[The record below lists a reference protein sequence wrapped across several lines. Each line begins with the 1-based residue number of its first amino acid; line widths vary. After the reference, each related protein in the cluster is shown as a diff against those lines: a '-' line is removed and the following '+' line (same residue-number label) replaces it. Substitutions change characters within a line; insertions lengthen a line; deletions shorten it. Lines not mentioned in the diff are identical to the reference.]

1 MLSVLSLMKGS
12 CPCSR
17 TCRGSSVLQSA
28 LQLRVPASEDRCHDC
43 YALVSSRFRLAHANK
58 YFCGCL
64 NTLFIAAKL
73 IHQETSRAIIASPR
87 H

>member
-12 CPCSR
+12 CSR

-73 IHQETSRAIIASPR
+73 IHLETS
-87 H
+87 